1 MTTSNLFANISN
13 RRVATNGIHL
23 NIAEQLPNAANGKL
37 IVLLHGF
44 PESWYSWRHQF
55 APLAAAGYHVVA
67 PDMRGYGDSDK
78 PQDIDAYNQVE
89 VTNDI
94 IGLIKALGYATAI
107 VVGHDWGAPT
117 AWSSALN
124 HPTVVSAVGSLS
136 VPFSP
141 RAEMPPLDMLKII
154 FQDKFFYQLY
164 FQEPGVAEAEFQADV
179 RTSLRK
185 FYHMA
190 SGQMDIGLMPDKAA
204 DADLLS
210 DLPDPEQ
217 MGAWMSDADL
227 DFYVNEFSRNGFRGP
242 LNYYRNLNLTWE
254 LTEGAPTEIQQPAL
268 FVAGDR
274 DGVIAMAA
282 QALENMPK
290 HVTDLRVNALI
301 PDIGH
306 WTQQEAAEATNEY
319 LLDWLAGLD

>member
-1 MTTSNLFANISN
+1 
-13 RRVATNGIHL
+13 
-23 NIAEQLPNAANGKL
+23 
-37 IVLLHGF
+37 
-44 PESWYSWRHQF
+44 
-55 APLAAAGYHVVA
+55 
-67 PDMRGYGDSDK
+67 
-78 PQDIDAYNQVE
+78 
-89 VTNDI
+89 
-94 IGLIKALGYATAI
+94 
-107 VVGHDWGAPT
+107 
-117 AWSSALN
+117 
-124 HPTVVSAVGSLS
+124 
-136 VPFSP
+136 
-141 RAEMPPLDMLKII
+141 
-154 FQDKFFYQLY
+154 
-164 FQEPGVAEAEFQADV
+164 
-179 RTSLRK
+179 
-185 FYHMA
+185 MA

-290 HVTDLRVNALI
+290 YVTDLRVNALI

-319 LLDWLAGLD
+319 LLDWLAGID

>member
-1 MTTSNLFANISN
+1 ML
-13 RRVATNGIHL
+13 
-23 NIAEQLPNAANGKL
+23 Q
-37 IVLLHGF
+37 
-44 PESWYSWRHQF
+44 
-55 APLAAAGYHVVA
+55 
-67 PDMRGYGDSDK
+67 
-78 PQDIDAYNQVE
+78 
-89 VTNDI
+89 
-94 IGLIKALGYATAI
+94 
-107 VVGHDWGAPT
+107 
-117 AWSSALN
+117 
-124 HPTVVSAVGSLS
+124 GSLGAVFAS
-136 VPFSP
+136 SRNATLGHAQDHLP
-141 RAEMPPLDMLKII
+141 RQVFLSIV
-154 FQDKFFYQLY
+154 

-190 SGQMDIGLMPDKAA
+190 SGQMDIGLMPEKPA

-274 DGVIAMAA
+274 
-282 QALENMPK
+282 
-290 HVTDLRVNALI
+290 R
-301 PDIGH
+301 GH
-306 WTQQEAAEATNEY
+306 RHGRTSAGEHAEVRNR
-319 LLDWLAGLD
+319 LKG

>member
-1 MTTSNLFANISN
+1 MTISSLFPHISN

-23 NIAEQLPNAANGKL
+23 NIAEQNPARGNGKL
-37 IVLLHGF
+37 VLLLHGF

-67 PDMRGYGDSDK
+67 PDMRGYGDSDH
-78 PQDIDAYNQVE
+78 PDRLDTYNQVV
-89 VTNDI
+89 VTSDI
-94 IGLIKALGYATAI
+94 IGLVRALGYATAI
-107 VVGHDWGAPT
+107 VIGHDWGAPT

-124 HPTVVSAVGSLS
+124 HPTVVSAVGALS

-141 RAEMPPLDMLKII
+141 RAEMPPLDMLKIV
-154 FQDKFFYQLY
+154 FKDRFFYQLY
-164 FQEPGVAEAEFQADV
+164 FQTPGVAEAELEADV
-179 RTSLRK
+179 RTALRK

-190 SGQMDIGLMPDKAA
+190 SGQMDIGSMPDKPA

-217 MGAWMSDADL
+217 LGAWMSDADL
-227 DFYVNEFSRNGFRGP
+227 DFYVSEFSRSGFRGP
-242 LNYYRNLNLTWE
+242 LNYYRNHNLTWE
-254 LTEGAPTEIQQPAL
+254 LTAGAPTQIQQPAL

-274 DGVIAMAA
+274 DGVITMAA
-282 QALENMPK
+282 QALEAMPNY
-290 HVTDLRVNALI
+290 VTDLRVNALI
-301 PDIGH
+301 PGVGH

-319 LLDWLAGLD
+319 LLDWLASLD